1 MGNSILAISIWIIN
15 MDKVYSNGLINRN
28 MKVNGIKG
36 YNMAKE
42 YSLQHVIRSFM
53 VNGILDSWFISI
65 MTSIHK
71 IMKSIEFRLR
81 LQNSYRSIIYR
92 HYLWVRVNKVII
104 IHSTTLLNCFIS
116 WIMKMIRSMWWVHLK
131 SWSWIIHSIMIVQ
144 SIMKI
149 SKKHWKW

>member
-1 MGNSILAISIWIIN
+1 

-92 HYLWVRVNKVII
+92 HYL
-104 IHSTTLLNCFIS
+104 
-116 WIMKMIRSMWWVHLK
+116 
-131 SWSWIIHSIMIVQ
+131 
-144 SIMKI
+144 
-149 SKKHWKW
+149 